1 MRKAINLLQNFTQN
15 VKNAVRIAKFLSIE
29 HRVNVFILIKDCFVN
44 YLKYRIIGTSIRIDA
59 SNICQLRCPLCW
71 QSRVE
76 NTTFK
81 RAYLKFDDFKKF
93 IDNHPT
99 FKNIELS
106 DNGEIFL
113 NPELKS
119 IIKYAYER
127 KINLKARNGVNL
139 NTVSEEVLECLVK
152 YKFKVMLVSIDGAT
166 NESYQIYRRGGNFGK
181 VIENIKKINYFK
193 HEYNTEFPRLIWQFI
208 IFGHNEKELPV
219 AREMA
224 KKLNMRF
231 SPILNYFDPS
241 YSPVKDREFI
251 RKEIKYA
258 SCREYENMNKSLYV
272 FPCQQLWFSPQI
284 SPDGEM
290 LGCCDNNSRLAMFT
304 FGNVFRSG
312 LKKPL
317 RSEKFIYT
325 KKMLLG
331 KKSLRED
338 TLCFSCETY
347 QKLQS
352 PKINLVTS
360 FLEILKRFI

>member
-1 MRKAINLLQNFTQN
+1 MNLLQNFTQN
-15 VKNAVRIAKFLSIE
+15 VKNATKTAKFLFTKYP
-29 HRVNVFILIKDCFVN
+29 VNVFILIKDCLVN
-44 YLKYRIIGTSIRIDA
+44 YLKYRIIGNSIRIDA
-59 SNICQLRCPLCW
+59 SNICQLSCPLCW
-71 QSRVE
+71 QSRAG
-76 NTTFK
+76 NTTLK
-81 RAYLKFDDFKKF
+81 RSYLKFDDFKKF

-99 FKNIELS
+99 FKNIEIS

-119 IIKYAYER
+119 IIKYAYEKR
-127 KINLKARNGVNL
+127 ISLKAKNGVNL
-139 NTVSEEVLECLVK
+139 NTVSEEVLEYLVK

-166 NESYQIYRRGGNFGK
+166 NESYQIYRRGGNFDR

-193 HEYNTEFPRLIWQFI
+193 HEYNSKFPRLIWQFI
-208 IFGHNEKELPV
+208 IFGHNEKELPL

-224 KKLNMRF
+224 KKLNMQF
-231 SPILNYFDPS
+231 LPILNYFDPS
-241 YSPVKDREFI
+241 YSPVRDKESI

-258 SCREYENMNKSLYV
+258 SCQEYENINRSLYV

-290 LGCCDNNSRLAMFT
+290 LGCCNNNARLATFT
-304 FGNVFRSG
+304 FGNVFKSG
-312 LKKPL
+312 LKKHL

-347 QKLQS
+347 RKLQL
-352 PKINLVTS
+352 PKINLIGG
-360 FLEILKRFI
+360 FLKILKRSI